1 MRFLSDNKAF
11 EGTADNHVQAHS
23 PEETVRAERK
33 GGWNSPAEFTF
44 LGPRTAPTVGANFN
58 HGIRT

>member
-1 MRFLSDNKAF
+1 VRFLSDNKAF
-11 EGTADNHVQAHS
+11 EGTADIHVHVHS
-23 PEETVRAERK
+23 PEETHRAERN
-33 GGWNSPAEFTF
+33 GGWKAPAEFTF